1 MYYGIFKEKNALF
14 LQKLLTSIDTEEN
27 QGKSQGILPVVKSTG
42 GNDEDDGGKNQHL
55 ARYISDV
62 EMIVNGKRY
71 EANMVNCAS
80 RK

>member
-1 MYYGIFKEKNALF
+1 M
-14 LQKLLTSIDTEEN
+14 
-27 QGKSQGILPVVKSTG
+27 VKSTG
-42 GNDEDDGGKNQHL
+42 GNDEDDGGQNQHL

-71 EANMVNCAS
+71 EAKMVKCAS